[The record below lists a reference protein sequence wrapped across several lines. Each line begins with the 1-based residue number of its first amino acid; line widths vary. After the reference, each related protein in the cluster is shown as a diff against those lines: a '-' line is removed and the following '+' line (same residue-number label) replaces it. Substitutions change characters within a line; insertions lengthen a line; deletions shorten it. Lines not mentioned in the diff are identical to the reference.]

1 MRSYIQAIAELG
13 SSTQFAIVRFGNV
26 LGSSGSVVPLFTKQI
41 REGGPVTV
49 THPDIIR
56 FFMTIPEA
64 AQLVIQAG
72 AMGTKGEVFVLDMG
86 APVKIVDLASKMAHL
101 MGQSL
106 KTDEHPDGTIELRF
120 SGLRPGEKLYEELL
134 IDDADTQTQ
143 HPRIMGAD
151 ETKIPF
157 EQVVLLFDEL
167 NRLLLSHNAAGARN
181 LLRKAPL
188 AYTPAAHSN

>member
-1 MRSYIQAIAELG
+1 LG